1 MMISSR
7 TMKVLQHFLTWD
19 LPKCKP
25 IYNPSFSTFSHMTQM
40 TSSHTVKVLQCCQ
53 ISPPQGSVPST
64 TIPLTFFDIPWL
76 LFTPNQPLFFYD
88 FPHFSTHDFIHNIL
102 PNLKHSLSSTLQYF
116 FPLAGNLVI
125 PPQPSK
131 PHLSYAEGD
140 SVSLI
145 IAESSC
151 DFAFL
156 SSYQPINVQDFYHL
170 VPQLTLSMPVE
181 TTASAR
187 LPLLAVQITIFPR
200 FGVCMGFALRQ
211 VAADGRTFDNFLKTW
226 ASILGE
232 AGNKCPPLALVD
244 NFLPCNERSLIHDPS
259 GLELIFLKQWWHL
272 KGLQK
277 DVANGSNFDEIV
289 RATFVV
295 GPIEMEKIK
304 GWIMTRSM
312 NIFGST
318 RLYLSPYV
326 VTCAFVWV
334 CWTKIHLIHGG
345 DFPEKPHY
353 FGFIAGGITRL
364 GFSVPKSYIGN
375 CVAFGRSMVKRDQLV
390 GENGLIYA
398 AKAIGDTIK
407 ELDREVLGEA
417 DKWISDWEVLFGS
430 EPHVMITG
438 SPKVGSYELD
448 FGWGRPTKV
457 EEASISKTRAISLCE
472 SRDVFHGIEVGL
484 ALPKAKMDAF
494 DSLFREGLKTL

>member
-1 MMISSR
+1 M
-7 TMKVLQHFLTWD
+7 D

-88 FPHFSTHDFIHNIL
+88 FPNFSTHDFIHNIL
-102 PNLKHSLSSTLQYF
+102 PNLNHSLSSTLQYF

-131 PHLSYAEGD
+131 PHLSYTEGD
-140 SVSLI
+140 SVALI
-145 IAESSC
+145 IGESSC

-156 SSYQPINVQDFYHL
+156 SSYQPINVQDFYQL

-181 TTASAR
+181 TTAR

-232 AGNKCPPLALVD
+232 AG
-244 NFLPCNERSLIHDPS
+244 
-259 GLELIFLKQWWHL
+259 
-272 KGLQK
+272 
-277 DVANGSNFDEIV
+277 
-289 RATFVV
+289 
-295 GPIEMEKIK
+295 
-304 GWIMTRSM
+304 
-312 NIFGST
+312 
-318 RLYLSPYV
+318 
-326 VTCAFVWV
+326 
-334 CWTKIHLIHGG
+334 
-345 DFPEKPHY
+345 
-353 FGFIAGGITRL
+353 GITRL

-375 CVAFGRSMVKRDQLV
+375 CIAFGRSMVKRDQLV
-390 GENGLIYA
+390 GENGIIYA

-457 EEASISKTRAISLCE
+457 EEVSISKTRAISLCE

>member
-1 MMISSR
+1 MDRIS
-7 TMKVLQHFLTWD
+7 FL
-19 LPKCKP
+19 
-25 IYNPSFSTFSHMTQM
+25 YNPFFSIFSYMIHMA
-40 TSSHTVKVLQCCQ
+40 SSHIVKVLQRCQ
-53 ISPPQGSVPST
+53 ISPPQGSIPST
-64 TIPLTFFDIPWL
+64 AIPLTFFDIPWL

-88 FPHFSTHDFIHNIL
+88 FPHFSTHDFIQNIL
-102 PNLKHSLSSTLQYF
+102 PNLKHSLSSTLQHF

-131 PHLSYAEGD
+131 PYLSYTHGD
-140 SVSLI
+140 SVSLT
-145 IAESSC
+145 IAESSG

-156 SSYQPINVQDFYHL
+156 SSYQPRNVQDFYQL
-170 VPQLTLSMPVE
+170 VPQLPLSKPVE
-181 TTASAR
+181 TTSR

-226 ASILGE
+226 ASIHGE

-244 NFLPCNERSLIHDPS
+244 KFLPCYDRTLIHDPS
-259 GLELIFLKQWWHL
+259 GLELVFWKQWWYL
-272 KGLQK
+272 GSLQK
-277 DVANGSNFDEIV
+277 DVVKHSTDGSNLDETV
-289 RATFVV
+289 RATIVV

-304 GWIMTRSM
+304 RWILTRSM
-312 NIFGST
+312 NTVGLT

-334 CWTKIHLIHGG
+334 CWTKVHLIHVG
-345 DFPEKPHY
+345 DFLEKPHY
-353 FGFIAGGITRL
+353 FGFIAGGISRV

-375 CVAFGRSMVKRDQLV
+375 CIAFGRSMVKRDQLV
-390 GENGLIYA
+390 GENGIIHA

-407 ELDREVLGEA
+407 ELDREVLGKA
-417 DKWISDWEVLFGS
+417 DKWISDWEMMFGS
-430 EPHVMITG
+430 ELHVMVTG

-448 FGWGRPTKV
+448 FGWGRPRKV
-457 EEASISKTRAISLCE
+457 EEISIGKTRAISLCE
-472 SRDVFHGIEVGL
+472 SRDVIGGIEVGL
-484 ALPKAKMDAF
+484 ALPKAQMDAF

>member
-1 MMISSR
+1 M
-7 TMKVLQHFLTWD
+7 D

-88 FPHFSTHDFIHNIL
+88 FPNFSTHDFIHNIL
-102 PNLKHSLSSTLQYF
+102 PNLNHSLSSTLQYF

-131 PHLSYAEGD
+131 PHLSYTEGD
-140 SVSLI
+140 SVALI
-145 IAESSC
+145 I
-151 DFAFL
+151 
-156 SSYQPINVQDFYHL
+156 
-170 VPQLTLSMPVE
+170 
-181 TTASAR
+181 
-187 LPLLAVQITIFPR
+187 
-200 FGVCMGFALRQ
+200 

-232 AGNKCPPLALVD
+232 AGNKCPPLVLVD
-244 NFLPCNERSLIHDPS
+244 NFLPCNDRTLIHYPS

-272 KGLQK
+272 KSLQK
-277 DVANGSNFDEIV
+277 DVVKYANGSNFDEIV

-375 CVAFGRSMVKRDQLV
+375 CIAFGRSMVKRDQLV
-390 GENGLIYA
+390 GENGIIYA

-457 EEASISKTRAISLCE
+457 EEVSISKTRAISLCE